1 MAKEFT
7 VQLEDR
13 PGSLADLTEALA
25 KHAIN
30 IVAIHATPCPASGIV
45 QFVTDNTD
53 ATVTALK
60 NVDKDYTTR
69 DVLIVSLPHQ
79 PGAMAQL
86 ARALGNADININAVY
101 MTMTGQV
108 VLDVSDVNK
117 AQRIAIG
124 LGIREP

>member
-30 IVAIHATPCPASGIV
+30 IVAIHATPCPTSGIV

-60 NVDKDYTTR
+60 HVDKDYTTR
-69 DVLIVSLPHQ
+69 DVLIVNLPHQ

-86 ARALGNADININAVY
+86 SRALANADININAVY
-101 MTMTGQV
+101 MTMAGQI

-117 AQRIAIG
+117 AQRVAIN